1 MQNDF
6 RPAAGDTIV
15 LPTAIYSDGIVVE
28 SSSHRIAAVELKSLL
43 SNGSRQALAW
53 FEQCS
58 AAILRQASANRAV
71 RKSADHAACR
81 R

>member
-1 MQNDF
+1 
-6 RPAAGDTIV
+6 
-15 LPTAIYSDGIVVE
+15 
-28 SSSHRIAAVELKSLL
+28 
-43 SNGSRQALAW
+43 LAW